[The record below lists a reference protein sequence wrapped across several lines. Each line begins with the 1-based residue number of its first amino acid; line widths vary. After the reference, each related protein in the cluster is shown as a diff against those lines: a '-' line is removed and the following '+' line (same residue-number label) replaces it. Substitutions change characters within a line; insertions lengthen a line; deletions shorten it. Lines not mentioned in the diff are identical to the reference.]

1 MMSWNLTL
9 GLKKG
14 GRARFGA
21 LVVVDLS
28 VVELLIVGPNVVPV
42 VVLNDVVVIGVLVEV
57 GGGLRGVVIKEGGSL
72 DGMMIGSLVDI
83 KGLLDG
89 MVSGGRLVVE
99 VVWNKVGNLSVVVV
113 VVVGVT
119 SKMFEVVIF
128 DN

>member
-1 MMSWNLTL
+1 MISGNDIW

-113 VVVGVT
+113 VVGVT
-119 SKMFEVVIF
+119 SKMFEVEIF

>member
-57 GGGLRGVVIKEGGSL
+57 IGGLRGVVIKEGGSL

>member
-42 VVLNDVVVIGVLVEV
+42 VVLNDVLVIGVLDEEV
-57 GGGLRGVVIKEGGSL
+57 GGLRGVVIKDGGGL
-72 DGMMIGSLVDI
+72 DGMIIGSLVDI
-83 KGLLDG
+83 RGLLDG

-113 VVVGVT
+113 VGVT
-119 SKMFEVVIF
+119 SKVFEVVIF